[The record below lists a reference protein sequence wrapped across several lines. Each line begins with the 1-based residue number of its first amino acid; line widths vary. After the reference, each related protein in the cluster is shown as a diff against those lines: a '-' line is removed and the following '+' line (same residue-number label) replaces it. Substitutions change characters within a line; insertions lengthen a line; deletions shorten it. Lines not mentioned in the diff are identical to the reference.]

1 MHINFA
7 TNETETERDA
17 NNDNYIFVH
26 TLVRLS
32 WWSYLLNDLA
42 LHTYEKQA
50 LRLGLIQY
58 SYKETQRKVN
68 TTVTGV
74 FAVTLM
80 LM

>member
-50 LRLGLIQY
+50 LRLGLIQC
-58 SYKETQRKVN
+58 SYTATRKRKEK
-68 TTVTGV
+68 
-74 FAVTLM
+74 
-80 LM
+80 